1 MKFLSKTSFLSLFL
15 IVFSVTLVILGS
27 VQAFFGTLRWY
38 NASEQKHETL
48 QNYPVY
54 SASEETRPASTI
66 RVFIAPKPAV
76 TESNVY
82 VFIQNTAPR
91 REEALSTVSPD
102 KAQKIEQ
109 RIEDIVQYPVPSE
122 TLPIPEPF
130 QTPVQIS
137 VKPLKSTIPKGYS
150 SAMDTVL
157 TGTYFR
163 DVLWNFPL
171 IIDNNRV
178 SPRGQVSNETVTLS
192 GRMKSAPEMAK
203 VLVHELAHM
212 VDIYLL
218 KQRGRS
224 PDPSK
229 EFYAISWSEP
239 TVLRSGITAKSFAS
253 GYATTN
259 QYEDFAEAFT
269 LYVFHNTTFAERAQ
283 NNPELQQK
291 YDFLRNRVLGEYF
304 LGTNFEQNPLPASLW
319 DVTKIAIK
327 SNALTDIFVALRQIV
342 GSLT

>member
-1 MKFLSKTSFLSLFL
+1 MKFFAKTSFLSFFL
-15 IVFSVTLVILGS
+15 LIFSATLVILGS
-27 VQAFFGTLRWY
+27 IQALFGTLRWY

-48 QNYPVY
+48 QSYPVY
-54 SASEETRPASTI
+54 SASDETKPTSTI
-66 RVFIAPKPAV
+66 RVFIAPKPSK

-82 VFIQNTAPR
+82 VFMQDNAAR
-91 REEALSTVSPD
+91 REEALSAVEPQ
-102 KAQKIEQ
+102 KAQQIQQ
-109 RIEDIVQYPVPSE
+109 RIEDIIQNPISSEPS
-122 TLPIPEPF
+122 IPEVF

-137 VKPLKSTIPKGYS
+137 VKPSKSDIPRGYLP
-150 SAMDTVL
+150 AMNTVL
-157 TGTYFR
+157 TGVYFR

-178 SPRGQVSNETVTLS
+178 SPRGQMSNQSVTLS
-192 GRMKSAPEMAK
+192 GRMKSVPEMAK
-203 VLVHELAHM
+203 VLIHELAHM

-218 KQRGRS
+218 KQRGRN

-239 TVLRSGITAKSFAS
+239 TVLRSGMTAKSFAS
-253 GYATTN
+253 GYAATN

-269 LYVFHNTTFAERAQ
+269 LYVFHNTTFAKRAE

-291 YDFLRNRVLGEYF
+291 YDFLKNRVFGEYF
-304 LGTNFEQNPLPASLW
+304 LGTNFEQNPLPESLW

-327 SNALTDIFVALRQIV
+327 SNALSDIFVTLRHIV
-342 GSLT
+342 VGLT

>member
-1 MKFLSKTSFLSLFL
+1 MKFFAKTSFLSFFL
-15 IVFSVTLVILGS
+15 LVFSATLVVLGS
-27 VQAFFGTLRWY
+27 LQAFFGTLRWY

-54 SASEETRPASTI
+54 SASDETKPTSTI
-66 RVFIAPKPAV
+66 RVFIAPKPSS

-82 VFIQNTAPR
+82 VFMQDTATR
-91 REEALSTVSPD
+91 REEALSAVDP
-102 KAQKIEQ
+102 QKVQQIEQ
-109 RIEDIVQYPVPSE
+109 RIEDIIQNPSPSE
-122 TLPIPEPF
+122 SSSPPEVF

-137 VKPLKSTIPKGYS
+137 VKPSKTSMPRGYLP
-150 SAMDTVL
+150 AMNTVL
-157 TGTYFR
+157 TGIYFR

-178 SPRGQVSNETVTLS
+178 SPRGQMSNQSVTLS
-192 GRMKSAPEMAK
+192 GRIKSVPEMAK
-203 VLVHELAHM
+203 VLVHELGHM

-218 KQRGRS
+218 KQRGRN

-239 TVLRSGITAKSFAS
+239 TVLRPGMAAKSFAS
-253 GYATTN
+253 GYAATN

-269 LYVFHNTTFAERAQ
+269 LYVFHNTTFAERAE
-283 NNPELQQK
+283 NNPELRQK
-291 YDFLRNRVLGEYF
+291 YDFLRNRVFGEYF
-304 LGTNFEQNPLPASLW
+304 LDTNFEQNPLPETLW

-327 SNALTDIFVALRQIV
+327 SNALSDIFVTLRHIV

>member
-1 MKFLSKTSFLSLFL
+1 MKFLSKTSFLSFFL
-15 IVFSVTLVILGS
+15 LIFSATLVILGS
-27 VQAFFGTLRWY
+27 VQALFGTLRWY

-48 QNYPVY
+48 QDYPVY
-54 SASEETRPASTI
+54 SASEETKPTSVI
-66 RVFIAPKPAV
+66 RVFIAPKPSV

-82 VFIQNTAPR
+82 VFMQDTAAR
-91 REEALSTVSPD
+91 RNEALSTVTPD
-102 KAQKIEQ
+102 KVQQIQQ
-109 RIEDIVQYPVPSE
+109 RIEDVVQYSVPVEPSV
-122 TLPIPEPF
+122 PEVF

-137 VKPLKSTIPKGYS
+137 VKPSKSNMPPGYS
-150 SAMDTVL
+150 PTIDTVL

-163 DVLWNFPL
+163 EVLWDFPL

-178 SPRGQVSNETVTLS
+178 SPRGQMSNQSVTLS
-192 GRMKSAPEMAK
+192 GRMKSTPEMAK

-224 PDPSK
+224 PDPSR

-239 TVLRSGITAKSFAS
+239 TVLRSGMTAKSFAS
-253 GYATTN
+253 GYAATN

-283 NNPELQQK
+283 NNPALQQK

-327 SNALTDIFVALRQIV
+327 SNALSDIFVALRQII
-342 GSLT
+342 GTLT